1 MKRIIAT
8 LLVACMVISLSACG
22 NAKNNESKNNEINKN
37 EPTVASKEDEIQ
49 DEGWDKL
56 EKLGEVKTENGIL
69 TVSITMPADLV
80 GEDMTQE
87 KLDSEV
93 EKNYISAKLNE
104 DGSVTYK
111 MTKKQHKAMLD
122 EVTKSVEDSFNELIN
137 DTENTFT
144 NIKHNKDFTQ
154 FDVTI
159 STDEVGL
166 IESFSVL
173 AFYMYGGI
181 YGILNGEKPD
191 NIVVNYYNAAGNLI
205 QTANSA
211 DMGN

>member
-22 NAKNNESKNNEINKN
+22 NAKNKESKNNEINKN